1 MNQRTPLQADGYGTG
16 SAAEPKASDGS
27 LSSSPQSGGESIPTR
42 LNLNQKKDKPMSNT
56 IDTMIDPNDNVLL
69 LIDHQSELFQLV
81 RDIELPVLRANATP
95 MRGMCRAEKT
105 LQE

>member
-1 MNQRTPLQADGYGTG
+1 
-16 SAAEPKASDGS
+16 
-27 LSSSPQSGGESIPTR
+27 
-42 LNLNQKKDKPMSNT
+42 LNEKGDKPMSNT
-56 IDTMIDPNDNVLL
+56 IDTMIDPNDSVLL
-69 LIDHQSELFQLV
+69 LIDHQSGLFQLV

>member
-1 MNQRTPLQADGYGTG
+1 
-16 SAAEPKASDGS
+16 
-27 LSSSPQSGGESIPTR
+27 
-42 LNLNQKKDKPMSNT
+42 LNLNEKGDKPISNT
-56 IDTMIDPNDNVLL
+56 IDTMIDPNDSVLL
-69 LIDHQSELFQLV
+69 LIDHQSGLFQLV

>member
-1 MNQRTPLQADGYGTG
+1 
-16 SAAEPKASDGS
+16 
-27 LSSSPQSGGESIPTR
+27 
-42 LNLNQKKDKPMSNT
+42 MSNA
-56 IDTMIDPNDNVLL
+56 IDTMIDPNDSVLL
-69 LIDHQSELFQLV
+69 LIDHQNGLFQLV

>member
-1 MNQRTPLQADGYGTG
+1 
-16 SAAEPKASDGS
+16 
-27 LSSSPQSGGESIPTR
+27 
-42 LNLNQKKDKPMSNT
+42 MSNT
-56 IDTMIDPNDNVLL
+56 IDTMIDPNDSVLL
-69 LIDHQSELFQLV
+69 LIDHQSGLFQLESGLFQLV

>member
-1 MNQRTPLQADGYGTG
+1 
-16 SAAEPKASDGS
+16 
-27 LSSSPQSGGESIPTR
+27 
-42 LNLNQKKDKPMSNT
+42 LNQKGDKPVSNT
-56 IDTMIDPNDNVLL
+56 IDTMIDPNDSVLL
-69 LIDHQSELFQLV
+69 LIDHQSGLFQLV

>member
-1 MNQRTPLQADGYGTG
+1 
-16 SAAEPKASDGS
+16 
-27 LSSSPQSGGESIPTR
+27 
-42 LNLNQKKDKPMSNT
+42 MSNT
-56 IDTMIDPNDNVLL
+56 IDTMIDPNDSVLL

-81 RDIELPVLRANATP
+81 RDIELPALRANATP

>member
-1 MNQRTPLQADGYGTG
+1 
-16 SAAEPKASDGS
+16 
-27 LSSSPQSGGESIPTR
+27 
-42 LNLNQKKDKPMSNT
+42 MSNT
-56 IDTMIDPNDNVLL
+56 IDTMIDPNDSVL

>member
-1 MNQRTPLQADGYGTG
+1 
-16 SAAEPKASDGS
+16 
-27 LSSSPQSGGESIPTR
+27 
-42 LNLNQKKDKPMSNT
+42 LNQKGDKPVSNT
-56 IDTMIDPNDNVLL
+56 IDTMIDPNDSVLR
-69 LIDHQSELFQLV
+69 LIDHQSGLFQLV